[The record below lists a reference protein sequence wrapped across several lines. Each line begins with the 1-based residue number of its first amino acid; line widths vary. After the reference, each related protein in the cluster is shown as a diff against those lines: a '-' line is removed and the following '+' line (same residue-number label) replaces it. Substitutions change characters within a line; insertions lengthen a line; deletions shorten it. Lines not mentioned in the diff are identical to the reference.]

1 MSTRRDPP
9 RRLLAAI
16 AVGLPV
22 CVVLWAVVKYFVE
35 VMR

>member
-22 CVVLWAVVKYFVE
+22 CVVLVTILAYCGG
-35 VMR
+35 R